1 MKCLLPMVFCILT
14 STALIA
20 QNQHQP
26 ETFRG
31 LTNREVVSD
40 TLPGMQH
47 IKDHVA
53 GGKIKLSL
61 HDAIEIALENNTG
74 IRVQQLQ
81 IQTAKYGLLAA
92 HQPFD
97 PFVQAQ
103 FDAVRSTIPTTTSL
117 AGAPTVSSLSHTGAI
132 NYFQTFETG
141 TSFVG
146 GITSSRLST
155 NSAFNFL
162 NPAYTSAVNLSFTQ
176 SLLRNRWTF
185 ASQAP
190 LVIGRRNIKQSRANL
205 EAQVSDTVL
214 NVVGRYW
221 DVVQARGNLEVQQQS
236 LQAAEASYNRD
247 KRALELGALPPLDI
261 YRSEAEVAA
270 RRVGLIQGEY
280 AVKQA
285 EDALR
290 YILGMNIDSAYRAF
304 DLGLTENPEPQGELR
319 STDVETT
326 LQQALAQRPEFEAV
340 RQALANDDTSIR
352 LAHNNMLP
360 DLHLSGTYSSNGTGG
375 NQYDIALTPPV
386 LISLGGLGQSFS
398 QVFGFGF
405 PTYGVT
411 LALNFP
417 LRNRGAE
424 ADLGNAL
431 VSRKTDL
438 YRDRSLREQ
447 ITLEVGNAVHALEQ
461 AKLSLAASKLAL
473 DLAQKNLAAEQRK
486 YELGSSTIFF
496 VLDAQSQVAQAQA
509 RVLQAEVGYQVSLAQ
524 IDHATGQLLSQFNIL
539 LTELSK

>member
-1 MKCLLPMVFCILT
+1 MKCLLPVVFC
-14 STALIA
+14 ALVSVTTVA
-20 QNQHQP
+20 QTQHQP

-31 LTNREVVSD
+31 LTNRQVVSD
-40 TLPGMQH
+40 TLPGMQR
-47 IKDHVA
+47 IKDFIQD
-53 GGKIKLSL
+53 GKIRLSL
-61 HDAIEIALENNTG
+61 HDAIEVALENNTG

-103 FDAVRSTIPTTTSL
+103 FNAERSTIPTTSSL
-117 AGAPTVSSLSHTGAI
+117 QGAPTVSSLSQTGAV

-141 TSFVG
+141 TSITG
-146 GITSSRLST
+146 GVSSNRLST
-155 NSAFNFL
+155 NSTFNFL
-162 NPAYTSAVNLSFTQ
+162 NPSYSSSVNFGFTQ
-176 SLLRNRWTF
+176 PLLRNRWTF
-185 ASQAP
+185 ANQAP
-190 LVIGRRNIKQSRANL
+190 LVISRRNIQQSRSNL
-205 EAQVSDTVL
+205 EAEVNDVVLTIVS
-214 NVVGRYW
+214 RYW
-221 DVVQARGNLEVQQQS
+221 DVVQARGNLDVQKQS
-236 LQAAEASYNRD
+236 LQAADASYKRD

-270 RRVGLIQGEY
+270 RKVSLIQGEY

-290 YILGMNIDSAYRAF
+290 YVLGMDIDSAYRAF
-304 DLGLTENPEPQGELR
+304 DLDLTENPEPQGELLT
-319 STDVETT
+319 TDEATT
-326 LQQALAQRPEFEAV
+326 LQQALAHRPEFEAV

-360 DLHLSGTYSSNGTGG
+360 DLRLSGAYSSNGTGG
-375 NQYDIALTPPV
+375 NQYDNTVVPPTLV
-386 LISLGGLGQSFS
+386 SLGGFGQSFS

-417 LRNRGAE
+417 IKNRGAE
-424 ADLGNAL
+424 AALGNAL

-447 ITLEVGNAVHALEQ
+447 ITLEVSNAVHALEQ
-461 AKLSLAASKLAL
+461 AKLSLEASKLSL
-473 DLAQKNLAAEQRK
+473 DLAQKNLSAEQRK
-486 YELGSSTIFF
+486 YELGSETIFF

-509 RVLQAEVGYQVSLAQ
+509 RVLQSEVGYQVSLAE
-524 IDHATGQLLSQFNIL
+524 IDHAGGQLLQRFSVIL
-539 LTELSK
+539 NQLSK